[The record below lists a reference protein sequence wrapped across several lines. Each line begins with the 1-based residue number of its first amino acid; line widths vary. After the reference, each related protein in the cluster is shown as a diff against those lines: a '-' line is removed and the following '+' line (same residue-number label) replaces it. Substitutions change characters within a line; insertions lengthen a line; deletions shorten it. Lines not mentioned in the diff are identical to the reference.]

1 MQKDSEPLLIR
12 PRNIAVLVVLLIVA
26 MASVQTGAA
35 FAKRLFELIGPAGVT
50 ALRLSIA
57 AIVLLAMWRP
67 SFRLGLRDW
76 RIVIAYGI
84 SLGAMNLLFYLAI
97 ARIPLGVAVALEF
110 TGPLAVAMAASRK
123 PIDFLWIGLAVLGL
137 ALLLPLGAAKIDPLG
152 AVLALGAGLCW
163 ALYILFGRKAGAAL
177 GGQAVALGMTVAAIA
192 VAPVGV
198 ALSGPGL
205 FAPTV
210 LAAGLIVAMLSS
222 VVPYSLEMVVLPRL
236 TAGVFGVLMSL
247 EPAIAVLSGFVI
259 LAERPSLM
267 QMAAVGC
274 IVAASIGAASRAR
287 AAAGQATAT
296 GG

>member
-1 MQKDSEPLLIR
+1 MTRSH
-12 PRNIAVLVVLLIVA
+12 NIAALVVLLIVA

-35 FAKRLFELIGPAGVT
+35 FAKKLFVVVGPAGVT
-50 ALRLSIA
+50 ALRLLIA
-57 AIVLLAMWRP
+57 AVVLLAMWRP
-67 SFRLGLRDW
+67 SLRLGAREW
-76 RIVIAYGI
+76 RMVIAYGL

-123 PIDFLWIGLAVLGL
+123 AIDFLWIGLAVVGL
-137 ALLLPLGAAKIDPLG
+137 ALLLPLGGARIDLTGAA
-152 AVLALGAGLCW
+152 LALGAGVCW

-177 GGQAVALGMTVAAIA
+177 GGQAVALGMAVAAIA
-192 VAPVGV
+192 VAPIGV
-198 ALSGPGL
+198 ALAGPGL
-205 FAPTV
+205 LAPAV

-236 TAGVFGVLMSL
+236 PAGVFGVLMSL

-259 LAERPSLM
+259 LAERPNLT
-267 QMAAVGC
+267 QIAAVGC

-287 AAAGQATAT
+287 VATEQAPHP